1 MLRILDKNKT
11 PLMGL
16 ADYKDLCIESVL
28 ELDDKTLSFSIPSV
42 LQIPIVLEGYIETKE
57 DRFVIKEATK
67 GTDGSTK
74 VVAQLDIEGLE
85 GNAFRKFESEE
96 QTIKAALQLAFAGSG
111 WTVGECEIT
120 KKRTSRMTN
129 TNAVEILKQA
139 IKTYRA
145 EIKIDSKKQLVHIYK
160 EVGEDRGAYFTS
172 SLN

>member
-1 MLRILDKNKT
+1 MIRILDKNKT

-16 ADYKDLCIESVL
+16 VDYKDLCVESVL
-28 ELDDKTLSFSIPSV
+28 ELDDKTLSFSVPSV

-67 GTDGSTK
+67 GTDGGTK

-120 KKRTSRMTN
+120 KKRTIRMTN
-129 TNAVEILKQA
+129 TNVVETLKQA
-139 IKTYRA
+139 IMTYRA
-145 EIKIDSKKQLVHIYK
+145 AIKFDCYKQLVDIY
-160 EVGEDRGAYFTS
+160 
-172 SLN
+172 